1 MPSMDSAAPRPL
13 RLGGFDVRTGTVFAV
28 DESLPV
34 AAEIDAATG
43 ETVRVFSWLLSG
55 DHRGRPTAL
64 DILGRDDSVL
74 IASPAARAGSARSSG
89 KNRPAK
95 SWPAIRR

>member
-43 ETVRVFSWLLSG
+43 ETVRIFS
-55 DHRGRPTAL
+55 
-64 DILGRDDSVL
+64 
-74 IASPAARAGSARSSG
+74 
-89 KNRPAK
+89 
-95 SWPAIRR
+95 